1 MAQNTKLAV
10 AHSQSQIPAL
20 AMAEDELVDVLQSS
34 VYPGA
39 KLGSIKLVIGVCRAS
54 GKDPLKKP
62 YHIVPMSV
70 KTGRK
75 KPNGYDETEMRDVI
89 MPGINEYRTDAART
103 GQHAGTTEP
112 EFGPDVTRKLNG
124 TEITYPEWCRVSV
137 TRRLATGELVTF
149 TAKEFWLE
157 NYATAGRDNEAP
169 NAMWKKR
176 PYAQLAKCFDD
187 KTEVLTS
194 EGFQLFSKVT
204 GNVLQV
210 TESGLEQTDA
220 TPFVQDYAGPMISAD
235 GSRLNFC
242 VTPNHDMLTNVGKIE
257 AQSLYDQAT
266 KDSSKFSIPR
276 TVVSHRQDADI
287 SDAILALTGYILAD
301 GSHTGHRQFRI
312 SVSRPYKVVA
322 LDELNLHSKKS
333 IKKDAGNKGLAAKRV
348 IKTRFD
354 KQIYSYDFGLVSE
367 FMSAEKRID
376 PAWAMQ
382 LSTRQAKIVVDAL
395 LEFDGS
401 HNGSVRRLH
410 QANANVVAAFELLAI
425 QAGYSINKGVIQKS
439 DIGNCS
445 LFTVSEAVSSPV
457 VKGDSDKNSAS
468 LRITQNDSGKVWCVT
483 VPSGVIVVRRNGFS
497 MLCGNCAEAQALR
510 KGFPEVGS
518 LPTAEEMEGKEID
531 VGTYDTAG
539 QQVSKPEPVK
549 LPAMDA
555 ERFEANLAKYGPAIR
570 DGRATAEQIIT
581 GLQEKATLSAE
592 QIQRLK
598 DCAPVI
604 IEGEAA

>member
-89 MPGINEYRTDAART
+89 MPGINDYRTDAART

-124 TEITYPEWCRVSV
+124 VEITYPEWCRVSV

-176 PYAQLAKCFDD
+176 PYAQLAKC
-187 KTEVLTS
+187 
-194 EGFQLFSKVT
+194 
-204 GNVLQV
+204 
-210 TESGLEQTDA
+210 
-220 TPFVQDYAGPMISAD
+220 
-235 GSRLNFC
+235 
-242 VTPNHDMLTNVGKIE
+242 
-257 AQSLYDQAT
+257 
-266 KDSSKFSIPR
+266 
-276 TVVSHRQDADI
+276 
-287 SDAILALTGYILAD
+287 
-301 GSHTGHRQFRI
+301 
-312 SVSRPYKVVA
+312 
-322 LDELNLHSKKS
+322 
-333 IKKDAGNKGLAAKRV
+333 
-348 IKTRFD
+348 
-354 KQIYSYDFGLVSE
+354 
-367 FMSAEKRID
+367 
-376 PAWAMQ
+376 
-382 LSTRQAKIVVDAL
+382 
-395 LEFDGS
+395 
-401 HNGSVRRLH
+401 
-410 QANANVVAAFELLAI
+410 
-425 QAGYSINKGVIQKS
+425 
-439 DIGNCS
+439 
-445 LFTVSEAVSSPV
+445 
-457 VKGDSDKNSAS
+457 
-468 LRITQNDSGKVWCVT
+468 
-483 VPSGVIVVRRNGFS
+483 
-497 MLCGNCAEAQALR
+497 AEAQALR

-539 QQVSKPEPVK
+539 QQVSNKDQPK

-581 GLQEKATLSAE
+581 GLQEKATLSSE